1 MLTQNTGV
9 IRSQSVTDLAEG
21 DLAIQCV
28 GSLRYFFSV
37 LRYSE
42 LILICQQSCL
52 YILCISFGCGQSDAA
67 LCTVGVGEYC
77 FVNRCKLSA
86 LICFDDGL
94 LNIQLS
100 FACIGYFYDYRVNSI
115 IIGIAVCFT
124 LRNCF
129 LKKVSIS
136 LACVFLRVFEISKGY
151 RIANVLHGLILIGV
165 AICFVLSCSFQCKA
179 ELSVCDCS
187 AFQDLLSAD
196 SDLLLC
202 LVFIVEYGIQYLL
215 VLFAV
220 LAKLFNGLGNIQ
232 CTVMLISDRY
242 CHLISGLVVGIPL
255 NALISLLHD
264 IGVSLTDII
273 CLIRQFLKG
282 NIRSHIRR
290 RINDLA
296 IPAQSKLKL
305 AVCDCSSTQV
315 LGCCQSQLAVRIVMV
330 IKFCLFHYGRFCIR
344 HSQFFD
350 LRCRCQ
356 GSVAVILQSYL
367 DLIFCLVIGVA
378 FCFLCRDI
386 LIQPISKGLSKILL
400 GVCELIKGDL
410 SVQSIFLSLIDIFT
424 IQDESKL
431 SCGQQTTGQ
440 ILLCIKNQR
449 SLCMV
454 LIVKGCFLD
463 FFFYRTACR
472 TTDFIEPC
480 LCSQSSITLVS
491 DCHFY
496 LVSFLIVSITFCFF
510 CRNFLIHQIS
520 ISLSCICFRVA
531 HRREGNTSVCFVLNS
546 LFVCRCCSGTLKSKG
561 ELILRQSSSGQHF
574 RSCHRSFAFCL
585 INVSEFQFRL
595 FVVLFAN
602 INIQCTVTVI
612 TYFYNY
618 RVNRTVIGITTAIGC
633 RCNLLNLISMDSDVC
648 GRVPDRFKFEASIFC
663 VPCRPQNLAVF
674 T

>member
-9 IRSQSVTDLAEG
+9 TRSQFVLNLRKG
-21 DLAIQCV
+21 DLTIQCV
-28 GSLRYFFSV
+28 GSGCYGISV
-37 LRYSE
+37 LTYCE
-42 LILICQQSCL
+42 EELICQQSCFNT
-52 YILCISFGCGQSDAA
+52 LCISFGCCQNDAA
-67 LCTVGVGEYC
+67 LCTVGVGEDC

-86 LICFDDGL
+86 LICFDNGL

-100 FACIGYFYDYRVNSI
+100 FACIGYFHDYRVNGI
-115 IIGIAVCFT
+115 IIGIAVCFV

-129 LKKVSIS
+129 LKKIGIS
-136 LACVFLRVFEISKGY
+136 LTCVFLRVFEISKRY
-151 RIANVLHGLILIGV
+151 RIANVLHGLILIAI
-165 AICFVLSCSFQCKA
+165 AICFVLSYSFQCKA
-179 ELSVCDCS
+179 ELSVCNRS
-187 AFQDLLSAD
+187 AFQNLLSAD
-196 SDLLLC
+196 SDLCFC
-202 LVFIVEYGIQYLL
+202 LVFIIEYGIQYLF

-220 LAKLFNGLGNIQ
+220 LAKFLNGLDNIQ

-242 CHLISGLVVGIPL
+242 CHLISGLVVGITI
-255 NALISLLHD
+255 NALIGLLHN
-264 IGVSLTDII
+264 IGISLTNII

-305 AVCDCSSTQV
+305 AVCDCSSAQV
-315 LGCCQSQLAVRIVMV
+315 LGCCQSQLAVCVVMV

-356 GSVAVILQSYL
+356 GSVAIILQSYL

-410 SVQSIFLSLIDIFT
+410 SVQSIFLSLADIFT

-585 INVSEFQFRL
+585 INVGEFQFRL
-595 FVVLFAN
+595 FVVLLAN

-618 RVNRTVIGITTAIGC
+618 RVNRTVIGITIAINC
-633 RCNLLNLISMDSDVC
+633 RCNLLNRISMASNVC
-648 GRVPDRFKFEASIFC
+648 SRVIDRIKLNASILC
-663 VPCRPQNLAVF
+663 IICCL
-674 T
+674 